1 MTARNLTLTIGGR
14 AHVIAVPPED
24 EAHITAL
31 AQMIDEKV
39 RAQGPG
45 QGQTEARM
53 LLIAALMLADELD
66 GLRKGKTAA
75 APPPPPPPPPPPEP
89 AIPAAALARI
99 ADLADRVEKLATRLE
114 IGGDRP

>member
-1 MTARNLTLTIGGR
+1 MTARNLTLNIGGR

-24 EAHITAL
+24 EAHISAL

-66 GLRKGKTAA
+66 GLRKGKAAA
-75 APPPPPPPPPPPEP
+75 APPPPPAPEP
-89 AIPAAALARI
+89 AIPAATLARI
-99 ADLADRVEKLATRLE
+99 ADLADRVEKLAARLE

>member
-1 MTARNLTLTIGGR
+1 MTARNLTLNIGGR

-24 EAHITAL
+24 EAHISAL

-66 GLRKGKTAA
+66 GLRKGKAA
-75 APPPPPPPPPPPEP
+75 ATPPPPPPPPAPEP

-99 ADLADRVEKLATRLE
+99 ADLADRVEKLAARLE